1 MSDIFIGRQPIFDSN
16 LNVYAYEL
24 LFRRHEDQEDAN
36 VTDGDSATS
45 QVMLNIL
52 ADIGLDRLVGKHR
65 AFINLTQFFL
75 EHPER
80 VVIPPGQVVLEV
92 LEDVKPDSQVIETL
106 TILKAQGHTIAL
118 DDFIY
123 RDNLQPL
130 VSLADIIKIDIMA
143 LSRSEIKDH
152 VSQFKQQNIKL
163 LAEKV
168 ETYDEFEFL
177 KTLDFDYYQGYFFA
191 RPTVVKG
198 KGLESNQISV
208 LRLVSKINDPDLD
221 VSELSAIIRTDVAL
235 SHKILKFINSP
246 AGGIR
251 TKIDSIQRAVVFLGL
266 STIKNWITLIAL
278 TSVSKKPNEL
288 SKLALARARTCE
300 QLACKS
306 GRAKPES
313 YFTIGLFS
321 TLEAM
326 LDLPL
331 EELLEE
337 LPLSEEVK
345 LALLNRQGHL
355 GSALN
360 CVQAMEEN
368 DFSRIK
374 FVGLTLPEISEL
386 YLDATFWAD
395 QQVKSISLSET

>member
-177 KTLDFDYYQGYFFA
+177 KTLDFD
-191 RPTVVKG
+191 
-198 KGLESNQISV
+198 
-208 LRLVSKINDPDLD
+208 
-221 VSELSAIIRTDVAL
+221 
-235 SHKILKFINSP
+235 
-246 AGGIR
+246 
-251 TKIDSIQRAVVFLGL
+251 
-266 STIKNWITLIAL
+266 
-278 TSVSKKPNEL
+278 
-288 SKLALARARTCE
+288 
-300 QLACKS
+300 
-306 GRAKPES
+306 
-313 YFTIGLFS
+313 
-321 TLEAM
+321 
-326 LDLPL
+326 
-331 EELLEE
+331 
-337 LPLSEEVK
+337 
-345 LALLNRQGHL
+345 
-355 GSALN
+355 
-360 CVQAMEEN
+360 
-368 DFSRIK
+368 
-374 FVGLTLPEISEL
+374 
-386 YLDATFWAD
+386 
-395 QQVKSISLSET
+395 